1 MLYRECVRR
10 RMPEM
15 TKSSIPEDDPI
26 RSLMPNLQPMDKDQV
41 GRQELAPFGI
51 FLRKSVYDCGL
62 FSSSSYY
69 SSYCWKEGTQSSG
82 PCSGEQ
88 SSPPWL
94 ASPIAICLFVSL
106 SLSLPP
112 SLFLFLSIPHPPQV
126 VCDEPSVMVM
136 ERVRW
141 LERNILVAASR
152 VLKHMLAER
161 ERVRAERMLEVC
173 GALIDL
179 DTSILSLKI
188 IKHVSNWHL
197 YYNNR
202 CGILD

>member
-1 MLYRECVRR
+1 MIVVYFHRLVIIR
-10 RMPEM
+10 
-15 TKSSIPEDDPI
+15 PI
-26 RSLMPNLQPMDKDQV
+26 VEKKEHRVVALVVVSNRHRLDWLLPLLSVCLSLSLC
-41 GRQELAPFGI
+41 L
-51 FLRKSVYDCGL
+51 SV
-62 FSSSSYY
+62 
-69 SSYCWKEGTQSSG
+69 
-82 PCSGEQ
+82 
-88 SSPPWL
+88 
-94 ASPIAICLFVSL
+94 CLSV

-112 SLFLFLSIPHPPQV
+112 SLFLSLSIPHPPQV

-188 IKHVSNWHL
+188 IKHVSN
-197 YYNNR
+197 
-202 CGILD
+202 

>member
-1 MLYRECVRR
+1 MIVVYFHRLVIIR
-10 RMPEM
+10 
-15 TKSSIPEDDPI
+15 PI
-26 RSLMPNLQPMDKDQV
+26 VEKKEHRVVALVVVSNCHRLDWLLPLLSTCLSLPLS
-41 GRQELAPFGI
+41 L
-51 FLRKSVYDCGL
+51 C
-62 FSSSSYY
+62 
-69 SSYCWKEGTQSSG
+69 
-82 PCSGEQ
+82 
-88 SSPPWL
+88 
-94 ASPIAICLFVSL
+94 L

-112 SLFLFLSIPHPPQV
+112 SLFLSLSIPHPPQV
-126 VCDEPSVMVM
+126 VCDEPSVMVI

-188 IKHVSNWHL
+188 IKHVSN
-197 YYNNR
+197 
-202 CGILD
+202 